1 MAKISR
7 SNLFGRLSTQ
17 AYKALESAHAF
28 ARLRENPYVELS
40 HWLHQIVQS
49 QDTDIHAIIESQR
62 LELGQVQSELDSD
75 LEKLPRGATSVMDFS
90 PHLEE
95 VVERAFVFSS
105 LQYNSPKV
113 RTGHLLLA
121 LLQTPSLQGI
131 LKKAS
136 PTLAGISENILAEQL
151 LAITKKSAE
160 AMSIG
165 EDDTAQ
171 NQATA
176 VSQNSSDKALDKY
189 TNDMTAAAKNGELD
203 RIVGRDQEIRQLID
217 ILMRRR
223 QNNPILTGE
232 AGVGKT
238 AVVEGLAGRIADDDV
253 PLPLRG
259 VRLLAL
265 DIGAL
270 SAGASL
276 KGEFEKRLK
285 SVIDE
290 VQSSA
295 TPIIMFIDEAHTLI
309 GAGGSQG
316 TGDAANL
323 LKPALAR
330 GELRT
335 VAATTWSEYK
345 KYIESDPAL
354 TRRFQVVKVD
364 EPDDENA
371 ISMMRA
377 ISGLL
382 ENHHKVRILDE
393 ALIASV
399 VLSRRY
405 IADRQLPDKSVSLL
419 DTVCARVA
427 LSQSAIPARVEAT
440 QRMITAYER
449 EQDILSNEETLG
461 ESHKERLATLK
472 IDIKD
477 AGVRLKKLEARW
489 EDEKSLVKEIHKYET
504 DLLAPEEEETKL
516 KVETDK
522 KKEDSPDTDEAVDSA
537 PSPTAKIERKKV
549 TKALTKAREKL
560 ANLQGED
567 PLILPMVDENSVAQ
581 VVADWTGV
589 PLGKMVKDQMTTV
602 LSLADALRE
611 RVVGQD
617 QGLDALAKRIRTSRA
632 GLADPKKPVGVFM
645 LCGPSGVGKTE
656 TALALAENLYGGEH
670 NLITLNMSEFQEK
683 HTVSTLKGAPPGYV
697 GYGEGGKLT
706 EAVRRKPYS
715 VLLLDEI
722 EKAHPDV
729 HEVFFQVFDKGMM
742 EDGEGRLIDFKN
754 TLIILTSNVGS
765 EELMDIANQDT
776 LPDLEDVQ
784 KSLRPALLK
793 TFPAALLGRMII
805 TPYYPL
811 TDAVLRTLITMRLG
825 KIADRAHSTYG
836 SEMVYGDDIINLILG
851 RCEERESGGRVI
863 DAILTNTVLPELSSA
878 FLGAKLEGKNIDKA
892 ILSVENED
900 IVYSFE

>member
-1 MAKISR
+1 MAEISR
-7 SNLFGRLSTQ
+7 SALFKRLSPH
-17 AYKALESAHAF
+17 AFRALESAHAF
-28 ARLRENPYVELS
+28 CRLRENPYVELT
-40 HWLHQIVQS
+40 HWLHQILQ
-49 QDTDIHAIIESQR
+49 AAESD
-62 LELGQVQSELDSD
+62 LGTVIDDLRIDRGRVQSELEDA

-90 PHLEE
+90 VHLEN

-105 LQYNSPKV
+105 LLFQANNV
-113 RTGHLLLA
+113 RTSHLLVAILK
-121 LLQTPSLQGI
+121 TPSLTNL

-136 PTLAGISENILAEQL
+136 PTLAGIHVDGLTDRLTSMASLEGDAEE
-151 LAITKKSAE
+151 AAAGSGGHAPISGGSA
-160 AMSIG
+160 SG
-165 EDDTAQ
+165 
-171 NQATA
+171 
-176 VSQNSSDKALDKY
+176 SDKALDKY
-189 TNDMTAAAKNGELD
+189 CKDMTAAARNGELD

-253 PLPLRG
+253 PSPLLG

-265 DIGAL
+265 DVGAL

-285 SVIDE
+285 QVIEDVQASV
-290 VQSSA
+290 Q
-295 TPIIMFIDEAHTLI
+295 PIIMFIDEAHTLI
-309 GAGGSQG
+309 GAGGAQG

-335 VAATTWSEYK
+335 VAATTWAEYK
-345 KYIESDPAL
+345 KYIEKDPAL

-371 ISMMRA
+371 IAMMRA

-382 ENHHKVRILDE
+382 EDHHKVRIRDE
-393 ALIASV
+393 ALEASV
-399 VLSRRY
+399 ILSRRY

-427 LSQSAIPARVEAT
+427 LSQSAIPARVEASERFIAAR
-440 QRMITAYER
+440 QREGDILER
-449 EQDILSNEETLG
+449 EESLG
-461 ESHKERLATLK
+461 DDHGERLAQIHADLEGENATLAALK
-472 IDIKD
+472 TRWS
-477 AGVRLKKLEARW
+477 AEKKLVDDITALEHQLTGGDDDASGEEVSETAEKAGEISQEEA
-489 EDEKSLVKEIHKYET
+489 K
-504 DLLAPEEEETKL
+504 API
-516 KVETDK
+516 DR
-522 KKEDSPDTDEAVDSA
+522 A
-537 PSPTAKIERKKV
+537 
-549 TKALTKAREKL
+549 ALTAALKAARREL
-560 ANLQGED
+560 EALQGED
-567 PLILPMVDENSVAQ
+567 PLILPTVDAGAIAQ

-589 PLGKMVKDQMTTV
+589 PLGRMVKDEMATV
-602 LSLADALRE
+602 LNLTDILKT

-617 QGLDALAKRIRTSRA
+617 QGLGALTKRIQTSRA
-632 GLADPKKPVGVFM
+632 GLSDPNKPVGVFM

-715 VLLLDEI
+715 VVLLDEV

-765 EELMDIANQDT
+765 EELMRIADSNDA
-776 LPDLEDVQ
+776 LPELETVQ
-784 KSLRPALLK
+784 KALRPALLQ

-811 TDAVLRTLITMRLG
+811 SDDVLRKLITMRLD
-825 KIADRAHSTYG
+825 KVVARVESAYDASLTYDDNVVATILDR
-836 SEMVYGDDIINLILG
+836 
-851 RCEERESGGRVI
+851 CQERESGGRVI
-863 DAILTNTVLPELSSA
+863 DAILTNTVLPKLSST
-878 FLGAKLEGKNIDKA
+878 FLGSKLDGKRIADV
-892 ILSVENED
+892 ILSVEGGD
-900 IVYSFE
+900 FTYTFK

>member
-7 SNLFGRLSTQ
+7 SNLFGRLSGQ

-28 ARLRENPYVELS
+28 TRLRENPYVELS
-40 HWLHQIVQS
+40 HWLHQILQS
-49 QDTDIHAIIESQR
+49 QDTDIHMIIEGLK
-62 LELGQVQSELDSD
+62 LERGQINSELEAA

-95 VVERAFVFSS
+95 VVERAFVFSA
-105 LQYNSPKV
+105 LQFNSPKV

-121 LLQTPSLQGI
+121 LLQTPTLQGI
-131 LKKAS
+131 LKRS
-136 PTLAGISENILAEQL
+136 SSTLASISENVLSEQL
-151 LAITKKSAE
+151 AALTKKSTE
-160 AMSIG
+160 ALTLSDG
-165 EDDTAQ
+165 EETAGTTT
-171 NQATA
+171 AT
-176 VSQNSSDKALDKY
+176 SQNSSDNALDKY
-189 TNDMTAAAKNGELD
+189 TKDMTAAAKNGELD

-259 VRLLAL
+259 IRLLAL

-295 TPIIMFIDEAHTLI
+295 QPIIMFIDEAHTLI

-364 EPDDENA
+364 EPDDDNA
-371 ISMMRA
+371 VSMMRA

-382 ENHHKVRILDE
+382 ETHHNVRILDE
-393 ALIASV
+393 ALVASV
-399 VLSRRY
+399 ILSRRY

-427 LSQSAIPARVEAT
+427 LSQSAIPARIEAT
-440 QRMITAYER
+440 RRMISAHER
-449 EQDILSNEETLG
+449 ELDILSSEETLG
-461 ESHKERLATLK
+461 ENHKERLATLK
-472 IDIKD
+472 SEIKE
-477 AGVRLKKLEARW
+477 ANLRLKKLDKRW
-489 EDEKSLVKEIHKYET
+489 DEEKALVAEIHQCEK
-504 DLLAPEEEETKL
+504 DLLAPEESPQENPQNDSQNDPADTIEDEIATK
-516 KVETDK
+516 DGR
-522 KKEDSPDTDEAVDSA
+522 P
-537 PSPTAKIERKKV
+537 KIDRKKV
-549 TKALTKAREKL
+549 KTTLSKARKKL
-560 ANLQGED
+560 AVLQGED

-602 LSLADALRE
+602 LTLADSLRE

-715 VLLLDEI
+715 VVLLDEI

-765 EELMDIANQDT
+765 EELMQIADQDV
-776 LPDLEDVQ
+776 LPELEDVQ
-784 KSLRPALLK
+784 KSLRPALLQ

-811 TDAVLRTLITMRLG
+811 TDEVLRTLIKMRFG
-825 KIADRAHSTYG
+825 KIAARAQDNYG
-836 SEMVYGDDIINLILG
+836 AEMVYGDDIINLILE

-863 DAILTNTVLPELSSA
+863 DAILTNTVLPKLSSA
-878 FLGAKLEGKNIDKA
+878 FLGAKLEGKRIDKVS
-892 ILSVENED
+892 LSVENED
-900 IVYSFE
+900 IVYSFG

>member
-1 MAKISR
+1 MAEISR
-7 SNLFGRLSTQ
+7 SSLFKRLSTQ
-17 AYKALESAHAF
+17 GFNALESAHAF

-40 HWLHQIVQS
+40 HWLHQILQS
-49 QDTDIHAIIESQR
+49 DDTDVHAIIEGLNLDR
-62 LELGQVQSELDSD
+62 GQIQSELEAA
-75 LEKLPRGATSVMDFS
+75 LEKLPRGATSVQDFS
-90 PHLEE
+90 PHLDGL
-95 VVERAFVFSS
+95 VERAFVFGS
-105 LQYNSPKV
+105 LQYGSPKV

-121 LLQTPSLQGI
+121 LLQTASLTGI
-131 LKKAS
+131 LKNAS
-136 PTLAGISENILAEQL
+136 PTLAGINADQL
-151 LAITKKSAE
+151 FESLPKLTSGSAE
-160 AMSIG
+160 AKQAAGAS
-165 EDDTAQ
+165 DDAGGG
-171 NQATA
+171 AA
-176 VSQNSSDKALDKY
+176 MPSSQNSSDNALDKY
-189 TNDMTAAAKNGELD
+189 TNDMTEDARSGKLD
-203 RIVGRDQEIRQLID
+203 RIVGRDDEIRQLID
-217 ILMRRR
+217 VLMRRR

-253 PLPLRG
+253 PDPLKG

-295 TPIIMFIDEAHTLI
+295 QPIIMFIDEAHTLI

-345 KYIESDPAL
+345 KYIEADPAL

-364 EPDDENA
+364 EPDDTNA
-371 ISMMRA
+371 VAMMRA
-377 ISGLL
+377 VSGML
-382 ENHHKVRILDE
+382 EDHHKVRILDE
-393 ALIASV
+393 ALVASV

-427 LSQSAIPARVEAT
+427 LSQSSVPARVEAV
-440 QRMITAYER
+440 QRLMAAHER
-449 EQDILSNEETLG
+449 ERSILQ
-461 ESHKERLATLK
+461 R
-472 IDIKD
+472 
-477 AGVRLKKLEARW
+477 
-489 EDEKSLVKEIHKYET
+489 ET
-504 DLLAPEEEETKL
+504 DLGEPHKARIKELDKAIKDEAARLEALQARYEKEKVLVDTIRDLEAKLTAPEPDDGEAASEPLDRKGATAEL
-516 KVETDK
+516 KK
-522 KKEDSPDTDEAVDSA
+522 A
-537 PSPTAKIERKKV
+537 R
-549 TKALTKAREKL
+549 KALDK
-560 ANLQGED
+560 LQGED
-567 PLILPMVDENSVAQ
+567 PLILPVVDEGAVAQ

-589 PLGKMVKDQMTTV
+589 PLGKMVRDQMSSV
-602 LSLADALRE
+602 LNLEDTLKE
-611 RVVGQD
+611 RVIGQD
-617 QGLDALAKRIRTSRA
+617 QGLAALAKRIRTSRA
-632 GLADPKKPVGVFM
+632 GLSDPSKPVGVFM

-656 TALALAENLYGGEH
+656 TALTLAEQLYGGEH

-715 VLLLDEI
+715 VVLLDEI

-765 EELMDIANQDT
+765 EELMEIADRDE
-776 LPDLEDVQ
+776 LPPVEDVQ
-784 KSLRPALLK
+784 KELRPALLE
-793 TFPAALLGRMII
+793 TFPAALLGRMVI

-811 TDAVLRTLITMRLG
+811 SDEVLRRLIRMRLD
-825 KIADRAHSTYG
+825 KVVSRVEATYG
-836 SEMVYGDDIINLILG
+836 AELSYGEEAVDLILS
-851 RCEERESGGRVI
+851 RCEERESGGRVV
-863 DAILTNTVLPELSSA
+863 DAILTNTVLPELAST
-878 FLGAKLEGKNIDKA
+878 FLGAKLDGRK
-892 ILSVENED
+892 LSGVELKVREADFAYEFNA
-900 IVYSFE
+900 